1 MYYFGNSIAIKD
13 IAFLIF
19 YALRFKCELIHA
31 YVYMYFFRKILV
43 LTYLFIDRGTVSSVR
58 YTHIKK

>member
-31 YVYMYFFRKILV
+31 YTCISFAKILV
-43 LTYLFIDRGTVSSVR
+43 LTYLFIGRGTVSSVR